1 MEFVLQGR
9 CDVERG
15 IRDDQRIRMTWRI
28 HDEAVADLSVGPDAG
43 IAGSTAPISSSVRRL
58 PFISASTLP
67 FFRSKVGRR
76 NGRQF
81 WPTGA
86 IKAAASHDGRNN
98 VLPHRD

>member
-28 HDEAVADLSVGPDAG
+28 HDEAVADPSVGPDAG

-67 FFRSKVGRR
+67 FFRSKVGLTEWPSVLANRLHQ
-76 NGRQF
+76 GRCPAR
-81 WPTGA
+81 WPEQCLT
-86 IKAAASHDGRNN
+86 AS
-98 VLPHRD
+98 